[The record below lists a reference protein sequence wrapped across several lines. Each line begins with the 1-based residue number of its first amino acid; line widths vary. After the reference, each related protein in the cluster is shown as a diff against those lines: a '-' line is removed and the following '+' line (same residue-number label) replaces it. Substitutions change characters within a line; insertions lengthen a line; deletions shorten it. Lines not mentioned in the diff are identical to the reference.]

1 MKQSSRSRIVD
12 AVEYIANNIA
22 MASHLQEL
30 INSSD
35 NEEVT
40 SEMIAIARPRIQSLN
55 KSRRELMWEIR
66 DLYNG
71 NMHLW
76 CALKHAIAMYG
87 YATELLYADTEN
99 VAFARIQ
106 QWASE
111 TMYETLSQFIGEE
124 VTTCGRCFNDEL
136 DKED

>member
-55 KSRRELMWEIR
+55 KSRRELM
-66 DLYNG
+66 
-71 NMHLW
+71 
-76 CALKHAIAMYG
+76 
-87 YATELLYADTEN
+87 
-99 VAFARIQ
+99 
-106 QWASE
+106 
-111 TMYETLSQFIGEE
+111 
-124 VTTCGRCFNDEL
+124 
-136 DKED
+136 